1 MVKER
6 TEALD
11 VVRDTVNDQLTNLK
25 KDSESNIESLDA
37 EAIETIKMIID
48 ANKENLEL
56 TDYIPSLGLDW
67 FTIEWNDENRT
78 MKEVTPPADSYQGH
92 SGQ

>member
-11 VVRDTVNDQLTNLK
+11 VVRDTVNDQLEKLK
-25 KDSESNIESLDA
+25 TDSESNLEELDA
-37 EAIETIKMIID
+37 EAMGTIKMIID

-56 TDYIPSLGLDW
+56 ADFIASLGLDW

-78 MKEVTPPADSYQGH
+78 MKENLPPADPYKGH
-92 SGQ
+92 SGH